1 MSAAASALWASI
13 VRTIVPI
20 LVGAVLGWA
29 VALNI
34 PLDPEFE
41 AALTASLTLGF
52 SGAYYIAV
60 RLIETYVSPK
70 LGWLIGFAKS
80 PEAYTAESPAKHRAE

>member
-20 LVGAVLGWA
+20 IVGAVLGWA
-29 VALNI
+29 VTLNA

-41 AALTASLTLGF
+41 PALTAALTLGF
-52 SGAYYIAV
+52 SGVYYIAV

-70 LGWLIGFAKS
+70 LGWLIGLAKS
-80 PEAYTAESPAKHRAE
+80 PEQYTADSPAKHRA